1 MAAVLELDA
10 AVQDLRVRA
19 SLDSPGLAGRSREEA
34 RFELRC
40 SSCGY
45 GVVVRIA
52 PESCPMCQGSVWEYL
67 PAMPWDAHL

>member
-10 AVQDLRVRA
+10 AVQDLCVRA
-19 SLDSPGLAGRSREEA
+19 SLYSPGLVGREDA

-52 PESCPMCQGSVWEYL
+52 PESCPMCQGSFWEYL
-67 PAMPWDAHL
+67 PAMSWDVHL